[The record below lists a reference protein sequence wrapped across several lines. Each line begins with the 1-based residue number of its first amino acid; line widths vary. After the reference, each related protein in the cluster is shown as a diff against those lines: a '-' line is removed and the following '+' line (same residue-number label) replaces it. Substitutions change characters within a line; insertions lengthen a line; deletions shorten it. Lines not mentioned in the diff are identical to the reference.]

1 MYSGRGQVSLTES
14 RGGVAV
20 SVRGAIIRRKGSI
33 TVAEELA
40 DRAIDAIDK
49 ALLTLIGEV
58 RRDMILK
65 ELLRKLLS

>member
-14 RGGVAV
+14 GGSVTV

-33 TVAEELA
+33 IVAEELV
-40 DRAIDAIDK
+40 DRAIDSIDK
-49 ALLTLIGEV
+49 ASLTLIGEV
-58 RRDMILK
+58 SRDMILK